1 MARFEQGVPWH
12 SGNYRVRI
20 HSETR
25 TWHDKNIQSKHQFLI
40 GKQGRIDLKHFHYSK
55 AFIKYLM
62 DDIYKSIEEYNPNE
76 WRKILTVFDDIIL
89 DILSNKKINP
99 LVTELFFRGR
109 KLNVSLVFI
118 AQSCSAVPKIL
129 E

>member
-1 MARFEQGVPWH
+1 
-12 SGNYRVRI
+12 
-20 HSETR
+20 
-25 TWHDKNIQSKHQFLI
+25 
-40 GKQGRIDLKHFHYSK
+40 
-55 AFIKYLM
+55 M

-76 WRKILTVFDDIIL
+76 WRKILIVFDDIIL

-99 LVTELFFRGR
+99 LVIELFFWGR